1 MKITETKLKGCLIL
15 EPQFFEDNRG
25 IFFEVFKKKEL
36 CDFLGY
42 EVDFVQEN
50 KSISKKGVLRGLH
63 FQTGT
68 AAQAKLVSVQK
79 GEVDDVIVDIRP
91 DSESF
96 GKYIK
101 INLSDINNK
110 SIFIP
115 KGMAHGF
122 VALSNN
128 VIFTYLCDNYYNPSM
143 ESGILY
149 NDADLAIDWGYSG
162 KELTVSEKDL
172 ILPSFKELLK

>member
-1 MKITETKLKGCLIL
+1 
-15 EPQFFEDNRG
+15 
-25 IFFEVFKKKEL
+25 
-36 CDFLGY
+36 
-42 EVDFVQEN
+42 
-50 KSISKKGVLRGLH
+50 
-63 FQTGT
+63 
-68 AAQAKLVSVQK
+68 
-79 GEVDDVIVDIRP
+79 
-91 DSESF
+91 
-96 GKYIK
+96 
-101 INLSDINNK
+101 
-110 SIFIP
+110 FIP

>member
-1 MKITETKLKGCLIL
+1 M
-15 EPQFFEDNRG
+15 
-25 IFFEVFKKKEL
+25 
-36 CDFLGY
+36 
-42 EVDFVQEN
+42 
-50 KSISKKGVLRGLH
+50 
-63 FQTGT
+63 
-68 AAQAKLVSVQK
+68 VSVQK

-128 VIFTYLCDNYYNPSM
+128 VAVT
-143 ESGILY
+143 
-149 NDADLAIDWGYSG
+149 DALRV
-162 KELTVSEKDL
+162 KPVQ
-172 ILPSFKELLK
+172 